1 MHSNQK
7 RLIEGLNGALQNEL
21 GNIIRYLHHS
31 FLVTGVNRGPLV
43 AFFREKA
50 EESFGHAVKLGEKI
64 VALGGHPSIKVP
76 PMKEVGHKNT
86 EEMLREELES
96 EKEEVENYIRLLRLV
111 GTDIALEFM
120 LKEVIKD
127 EQEGIDDLQR
137 RLT

>member
-1 MHSNQK
+1 
-7 RLIEGLNGALQNEL
+7 
-21 GNIIRYLHHS
+21 
-31 FLVTGVNRGPLV
+31 
-43 AFFREKA
+43 
-50 EESFGHAVKLGEKI
+50 
-64 VALGGHPSIKVP
+64 
-76 PMKEVGHKNT
+76 MKEVGHKNT

-96 EKEEVENYIRLLRLV
+96 EKEEVENYVRLLRLV